1 MPDICHA
8 DIQQGSTLLKRLNDI
23 STLAQLAERYI
34 RMKSHMIPIPAL
46 GLLFTWAALALLHLP
61 LDDRLA
67 KKFIA
72 AQGTN
77 KASCVSTMVYC
88 SNLCIS
94 LCKEY
99 APPNEVLLW
108 LLHESLTLTAQFYGD
123 CSHQTWQRLGD
134 LATEALDPSRV
145 RSGTESPA
153 VSFLLSQS
161 RRKIL
166 ASAYWIDKS
175 LASLHAQVPRIPCL
189 PQDFE
194 TPLDIDDDELL
205 SKSLSHSEL
214 LHSHSSGWN
223 QSAHTCPATY
233 IRARYI
239 LGGLRDE
246 LLQLSLTASAVN
258 RLLKLKVYDGTNE
271 LQDHSPSP
279 LELIRNISAFISYL
293 GQECYADGQ
302 LSLSYISTYKNLEC
316 ALNDLLDLKQIY
328 ALGCGSGAS
337 SSTVSPGSEILGNYN
352 SIEGELIDWT
362 NELEWMRQ
370 WSV

>member
-1 MPDICHA
+1 MISQP
-8 DIQQGSTLLKRLNDI
+8 SRNLLNELKIYI
-23 STLAQLAERYI
+23 SPNNFCKTFTGPALRWE
-34 RMKSHMIPIPAL
+34 AL

-67 KKFIA
+67 EKFIA
-72 AQGTN
+72 AQGTT

-134 LATEALDPSRV
+134 LATEALDPSPV
-145 RSGTESPA
+145 KSGTESPA

-161 RRKIL
+161 RRKII

-175 LASLHAQVPRIPCL
+175 LASLHAQVPRIPSL

-194 TPLDIDDDELL
+194 TPLDIDNNELL
-205 SKSLSHSEL
+205 SKSFSHAES

-223 QSAHTCPATY
+223 QSGNTCPATY

-246 LLQLSLTASAVN
+246 LLQLSLTASAGYN
-258 RLLKLKVYDGTNE
+258 GTNE
-271 LQDHSPSP
+271 LQDNSPSP
-279 LELIRNISAFISYL
+279 LELIRNISALISYL
-293 GQECYADGQ
+293 EQECHADGQ
-302 LSLSYISTYKNLEC
+302 LNLSYINIYRNLEC
-316 ALNDLLDLKQIY
+316 ALNDVLDLKQIY
-328 ALGCGSGAS
+328 ALGCGSGTS
-337 SSTVSPGSEILGNYN
+337 SSTISPGSEILGNNN
-352 SIEGELIDWT
+352 SIGSELIDWT
-362 NELEWMRQ
+362 NELEWVTQ
-370 WSV
+370 WIV